1 MRLNGAPRPG
11 ALVRIFRIMG
21 LFGLFRRRPHERTGF
36 ELYAAAVGAART
48 PRFYAELGVPDTTAG
63 RFELVC
69 LHVGLLIRRLR
80 AATDKTADALGQAV
94 FDAMF
99 ADMDVNLREMG
110 IGDLSV
116 GKRVKMLWEGFHG
129 RSTAYAEALDQ
140 GDTAALAAAL
150 ERNIWVKEPAPEGAA
165 LELARHAERVCALL
179 AGQELGALLRGQVH
193 FA

>member
-1 MRLNGAPRPG
+1 
-11 ALVRIFRIMG
+11 MG
-21 LFGLFRRRPHERTGF
+21 LLGLFRRRPHERTGF
-36 ELYAAAVGAART
+36 ALYGAGVAAARS
-48 PRFYAELGVPDTTAG
+48 PHFYAELGVPDTAAG

-80 AATDKTADALGQAV
+80 AERDKTADELAQAV

-99 ADMDVNLREMG
+99 GDMDVNLREMG

-129 RSTAYAEALDQ
+129 RAQGYGEALDAEDMAGLAEALS
-140 GDTAALAAAL
+140 
-150 ERNIWVKEPAPEGAA
+150 RNIWVKEPAPEGAGLA
-165 LELARHAERVCALL
+165 LAERARLVSATL
-179 AGQELGALLRGQVH
+179 AGQDMAGFLRGEAR

>member
-1 MRLNGAPRPG
+1 
-11 ALVRIFRIMG
+11 MG
-21 LFGLFRRRPHERTGF
+21 LLGLFRRRAHQRIGF
-36 ELYAAAVGAART
+36 DLYGAAVAAARS

-63 RFELVC
+63 RFELVA

-80 AATDKTADALGQAV
+80 MAGDKSADALGQAV

-99 ADMDVNLREMG
+99 GDMDVNLREMG

-129 RSTAYAEALDQ
+129 RTTSYAAALDAE
-140 GDTAALAAAL
+140 DTAALALAL
-150 ERNIWVKEPAPEGAA
+150 ERNIWVQEAAPPGSATG
-165 LELARHAERVCALL
+165 LAQHAESLSALL
-179 AGQELGALLRGQVH
+179 AGQEVAAMLRGEVR

>member
-1 MRLNGAPRPG
+1 
-11 ALVRIFRIMG
+11 MG

-36 ELYAAAVGAART
+36 ELYGAAVAAARA

-63 RFELVC
+63 RFELVS
-69 LHVGLLIRRLR
+69 LHVALLLRRLR
-80 AATDKTADALGQAV
+80 AAGDKQADALGQAV

-129 RSTAYAEALDQ
+129 RATAYAEALDA
-140 GDTAALAAAL
+140 GDNAALAAAL
-150 ERNIWVKEPAPEGAA
+150 ARNIWVKEPAPPGAA
-165 LELARHAERVCALL
+165 TQLALHAEGLAALL
-179 AGQELGALLRGQVH
+179 AGQEVPAMLRGEVR
-193 FA
+193 FE

>member
-1 MRLNGAPRPG
+1 
-11 ALVRIFRIMG
+11 MG
-21 LFGLFRRRPHERTGF
+21 LLGLFRRRPHERTGF
-36 ELYAAAVGAART
+36 ALYGAAVAAARKPG
-48 PRFYAELGVPDTTAG
+48 FYAELGVPDTAAG

-80 AATDKTADALGQAV
+80 AEREKTADELAQAV

-99 ADMDVNLREMG
+99 GDMDVNLREMG

-129 RSTAYAEALDQ
+129 RAQSYGEALDA
-140 GDTAALAAAL
+140 GDLPGLAAAL
-150 ERNIWVKEPAPEGAA
+150 ERNIWVKEAVPAGAGAA
-165 LELARHAERVCALL
+165 LAEHARQLAALL
-179 AGQELGALLRGQVH
+179 SGQQVADFLRGEAR

>member
-1 MRLNGAPRPG
+1 
-11 ALVRIFRIMG
+11 MG
-21 LFGLFRRRPHERTGF
+21 LLGLFRRRPHERTGF
-36 ELYAAAVGAART
+36 ELYGAAVAAARA
-48 PRFYAELGVPDTTAG
+48 PRFYAEIGVPDTTAG

-80 AATDKTADALGQAV
+80 AASDKQADALGQAV

-129 RSTAYAEALDQ
+129 RTTSYAEALDAQ
-140 GDTAALAAAL
+140 DAAALAGAL
-150 ERNIWVKEPAPEGAA
+150 ERNIWVKEPAPPEASAQLA
-165 LELARHAERVCALL
+165 LYAQGLSDLL
-179 AGQELGALLRGQVH
+179 AGQEVAAMLRGEVR
-193 FA
+193 FG